1 MFHAANRINEAT
13 CQDKRLS
20 LEGLPKQE
28 APPAGSS
35 THKANKA
42 SIDLRDMLEPG
53 PGRLP
58 QRLKTEECD
67 HNEDSVGE
75 PEEDDPSTIAVGP
88 HAQSPAAVGGDS
100 SLNEP
105 SQAQPESHDG
115 LQRVGSDHTLGINS
129 PDLVTQQSKPI
140 AQIRGLAQI
149 LGKANGLATRG
160 T

>member
-1 MFHAANRINEAT
+1 M
-13 CQDKRLS
+13 
-20 LEGLPKQE
+20 
-28 APPAGSS
+28 
-35 THKANKA
+35 
-42 SIDLRDMLEPG
+42 
-53 PGRLP
+53 
-58 QRLKTEECD
+58 
-67 HNEDSVGE
+67 
-75 PEEDDPSTIAVGP
+75 
-88 HAQSPAAVGGDS
+88 GGDS

-105 SQAQPESHDG
+105 SQAQPESHGG